1 MTTSS
6 PCDDLGARLGRAR
19 LGRARLGRAGAWA
32 RARGFIPR
40 GWRPAPRCVGTV
52 GRVSATGSTGVAA
65 VPTRDLARLTLLG
78 ALVGLPAGVAAFA
91 FVGAV
96 HVLQDLLW
104 TELPEAL
111 GTDEPP
117 WFLVLGLPVVA
128 ALLVAAARGLPGDGG
143 HDPVA
148 GLSMAALPPVAA
160 GSVALAALAGLGF
173 GVVLGPEAPLMTL
186 GGIVGVWLTSWTGVT
201 GRARGLLGVSGASGA
216 ISTLFGG
223 PLVAGIMLLEAGAG
237 ALAAATL
244 LPPLAAAAVAYVLVT
259 GFGDWAGVPVAGL
272 AVPDLPEY
280 DHVHPGSLLL
290 ALVVGVVAAVVISG
304 VRRLARALQGTE
316 PRVGRLPLLLAS
328 GLGVG
333 VLALA
338 AGALGA
344 DPRDVLFSGQSSIP
358 TLLAGESVGVALVLV
373 VAKGLAYAISMSGG
387 FRGGPIFPAIFLG
400 VGLAAV
406 AVAALDVSPT
416 LAVAVGAAAGMA
428 ATSRLLLSAVVFAAL
443 LVGRAGLDTAPAA
456 VVAAAAALLTVR
468 LLDPPPRPA

>member
-1 MTTSS
+1 
-6 PCDDLGARLGRAR
+6 
-19 LGRARLGRAGAWA
+19 
-32 RARGFIPR
+32 
-40 GWRPAPRCVGTV
+40 
-52 GRVSATGSTGVAA
+52 
-65 VPTRDLARLTLLG
+65 
-78 ALVGLPAGVAAFA
+78 
-91 FVGAV
+91 
-96 HVLQDLLW
+96 
-104 TELPEAL
+104 
-111 GTDEPP
+111 
-117 WFLVLGLPVVA
+117 
-128 ALLVAAARGLPGDGG
+128 
-143 HDPVA
+143 
-148 GLSMAALPPVAA
+148 
-160 GSVALAALAGLGF
+160 
-173 GVVLGPEAPLMTL
+173 MTL
-186 GGIVGVWLTSWTGVT
+186 GGIVGVWMTSWTGVT

-237 ALAAATL
+237 ALAAAAL

-259 GFGDWAGVPVAGL
+259 GFGDWAGVPVSGL

-280 DHVHPGSLLL
+280 DRVRPGSLLL
-290 ALVVGVVAAVVISG
+290 ALAVGVVAAVVITG
-304 VRRLARALQGTE
+304 VRRLARALRAAG
-316 PRVGRLPLLLAS
+316 PRLGRLPLLLGS

-333 VLALA
+333 ALALA

-358 TLLAGESVGVALVLV
+358 ALVAEEQVGVVLVLV
-373 VAKGLAYAISMSGG
+373 VAKGLAYAISMGGG

-400 VGLAAV
+400 VGLASV

-428 ATSRLLLSAVVFAAL
+428 ATSRLLLSAVMFAAL

>member
-1 MTTSS
+1 MG
-6 PCDDLGARLGRAR
+6 GARGL
-19 LGRARLGRAGAWA
+19 
-32 RARGFIPR
+32 IPR
-40 GWRPAPRCVGTV
+40 GWRPPARAVASV
-52 GRVSATGSTGVAA
+52 GRVSATGSTDVAA

-78 ALVGLPAGVAAFA
+78 ALVGLPAGVVAFA

-117 WFLVLGLPVVA
+117 WYLVLGLPVVA
-128 ALLVAAARGLPGDGG
+128 AVLVAAARRLPGDGG
-143 HDPVA
+143 HDPVE
-148 GLSMAALPPVAA
+148 GLSLAPLPPVAA
-160 GSVALAALAGLGF
+160 GGVALAALAGLGF
-173 GVVLGPEAPLMTL
+173 GVVLGPEAPLMAL
-186 GGIVGVWLTSWTGVT
+186 GGIVGVWMTSWTGVT
-201 GRARGLLGVSGASGA
+201 GRARALLGASGASGA

-223 PLVAGIMLLEAGAG
+223 PLVAGVMLLEAGAG
-237 ALAAATL
+237 ALAPAAL

-259 GFGDWAGVPVAGL
+259 GFGDWAGVPVTGL

-280 DHVHPGSLLL
+280 DRVRPGSLLL
-290 ALVVGVVAAVVISG
+290 ALVVGVAAAVVITG
-304 VRRLARALQGTE
+304 LKRLARALRSTG

-328 GLGVG
+328 GLAVG
-333 VLALA
+333 ALALA

-344 DPRDVLFSGQSSIP
+344 DPRDVLFSGQASIP
-358 TLLAGESVGVALVLV
+358 ALVAEESVGVVLVLV
-373 VAKGLAYAISMSGG
+373 VAKGLAYGISMGGG

-400 VGLAAV
+400 VGLASV

-428 ATSRLLLSAVVFAAL
+428 ATSRLLLSAVMFAAL